1 MKQLVK
7 ESRECVIAPPFC
19 DFGDPFRNTL
29 YPPAAFGV
37 SCGSKQ
43 HPIQSFEYGRQ
54 FGVRVNVR
62 LTVYSLPSNELVP
75 VITAI
80 FVHVEFALRQ
90 PVSRLGAR
98 SGSRA
103 ANDFPYA
110 HDPVFIV
117 VHFKNKHGR
126 PGAGSADPNVG
137 RRAINTP
144 GVTVSASPV
153 YIFSPG

>member
-1 MKQLVK
+1 M
-7 ESRECVIAPPFC
+7 SR
-19 DFGDPFRNTL
+19 
-29 YPPAAFGV
+29 
-37 SCGSKQ
+37 GSKQ
-43 HPIQSFEYGRQ
+43 HPVQSFEYGRQ

-62 LTVYSLPSNELVP
+62 LAVYSFHSNELVP
-75 VITAI
+75 VIATRL
-80 FVHVEFALRQ
+80 VHVEFALRQ
-90 PVSRLGAR
+90 PVPRLGAR

-137 RRAINTP
+137 GRAVNIQ
-144 GVTVSASPV
+144 GDDVCVASLHFLPRSN
-153 YIFSPG
+153 Y